1 MIFICGSEKF
11 LIEQEV
17 EKIKKENSDKTIEI
31 FRFDD
36 QALVSDLISSA
47 SANSLF
53 SGAKLFLI
61 YNLDFFEKATFKD
74 ESDNVKDLINAL
86 KINKQDKFVFINQ
99 NIFSKD
105 KIAVNIWTKF
115 IFENNEHKVKMI
127 EAKEMSESNLFS
139 LAKSLANRYNI
150 HISDEAIK
158 LLISKVNNDSLM
170 LNSEL
175 KKLSNLN
182 SIITPEIIESSTETL
197 LGEDIFAF
205 SNALETNDLGIIWA
219 RYKEKMLEGVEISVL
234 IGQIS
239 QIFIIAHQIY
249 AYKVCQLNID
259 QLSKDLRIN
268 GYRIKKISYFLSKV
282 GINKIKKMILSLSK
296 LDKDVKNGLVSEK
309 IGFERFLITYFNW
322 PIRV

>member
-86 KINKQDKFVFINQ
+86 KINRQDKFVFINQ

-205 SNALETNDLGIIWA
+205 SNALETNDLCIIWA
-219 RYKEKMLEGVEISVL
+219 RYKEKMLEGVEINVL

-249 AYKVCQLNID
+249 AYKVCQLSID

-268 GYRIKKISYFLSKV
+268 SYRIKKISYFLSKV

-309 IGFERFLITYFNW
+309 IGFERFLIAYFN
-322 PIRV
+322 